1 MRFLDIFY
9 YFIVKRG
16 KRQEGKAFI
25 YKKVNNTPVD
35 AQKSDTIQDRFPL
48 LNFLLTKLRKY
59 DILIYTKI

>member
-25 YKKVNNTPVD
+25 YKKVNNAPFGRGKR
-35 AQKSDTIQDRFPL
+35 APCRSP
-48 LNFLLTKLRKY
+48 LNFMLTKQGKY
-59 DILIYTKI
+59 DILIYVNL